1 MFRRVIVF
9 TLVVVLVTGSLCA
22 QTLAPRQG
30 VDGRQQ
36 ASRTEEILTDAAV
49 AFLIVAASIATY
61 KATGRPC
68 ACPEDTMRNGRKCG
82 GNSAWSRPGGYKPL
96 CYPTEISAAMIAAYR
111 ATRAVPGLR

>member
-9 TLVVVLVTGSLCA
+9 ALVVVLANGQLRA
-22 QTLAPRQG
+22 QTLAPHQG
-30 VDGRQQ
+30 TEGRQK

-49 AFLIVAASIATY
+49 ALLIVAASIATY
-61 KATGRPC
+61 KATGKPC

-82 GNSAWSRPGGYKPL
+82 ANSAWSRPGGYKPL